1 MKSSLVIYTPPTVD
15 TALFIQR
22 VVIAILF
29 GVLTAL
35 FNKAILENFTAGPA
49 LVENK
54 NERLSE
60 EIAVLRNE
68 FFSLLLE
75 VRDLRNTVNYFKTHG
90 FNELREELIHF
101 SVDVWKEDIEDLQED
116 VYNIKNKINS
126 LINKSKKHIN
136 ND

>member
-22 VVIAILF
+22 VVIAILI
-29 GVLTAL
+29 GVLTAF
-35 FNKAILENFTAGPA
+35 FNRAILENFTAGPA

-75 VRDLRNTVNYFKTHG
+75 IRDLRNTVNHFKTHG

-101 SVDVWKEDIEDLQED
+101 SVDVWKEDIQDLQED

-126 LINKSKKHIN
+126 QV
-136 ND
+136 D

>member
-15 TALFIQR
+15 IALFIQR
-22 VVIAILF
+22 VVIAILI
-29 GVLTAL
+29 GALTAF
-35 FNKAILENFTAGPA
+35 FNRAILENFTAGPA

-90 FNELREELIHF
+90 FNDLREELIHF

-126 LINKSKKHIN
+126 QV
-136 ND
+136 D